1 MKKDQIVVVLKTI
14 LTLVGSYLIG
24 RKLFNTTIDESYLGL
39 IIGSVMT
46 VVSFVWSIVDKSLAI
61 ESLQSS
67 IRQVIV
73 AVGGVLIASG
83 KLDSAK
89 LDTYIGIIL
98 PLATYLYTLL
108 SQKKSVQIATG
119 KIEVTALKGV
129 KPEIPDSQ
137 IAPEPQKQTI

>member
-1 MKKDQIVVVLKTI
+1 MKKDQVVVVVKTI

-24 RKLFNTTIDESYLGL
+24 HKLFNTNVDESYLGL
-39 IIGSVMT
+39 IIGSVMA

-61 ESLQSS
+61 ESFQAS

-89 LDTYIGIIL
+89 LDTYMGIIL
-98 PLATYLYTLL
+98 PLATYIYSLL
-108 SQKKSVQIATG
+108 SQKKSAQIAVG
-119 KIEVTALKGV
+119 KIDVADLKGV

-137 IAPEPQKQTI
+137 IQPEPQK